1 MEFGEKQG
9 IRLSTPTIIFSEIAN
24 NCRDPRV
31 VRLGGPNAKHTQVA
45 SSARTYASQHKHLS
59 MNTVIIYIHT
69 IDSATR
75 SELSAAHACRGCG
88 FTKKKK
94 TSFYRALAPNP
105 AKYASPNRPV

>member
-1 MEFGEKQG
+1 M
-9 IRLSTPTIIFSEIAN
+9 IIIITRVIWLPRHPSIHTDNHTFVCSEIAV
-24 NCRDPRV
+24 CRDPRV

-45 SSARTYASQHKHLS
+45 SSARTYASQHTHLS

-75 SELSAAHACRGCG
+75 SELSAAPR
-88 FTKKKK
+88 FKPKNV
-94 TSFYRALAPNP
+94 YRALAPNP